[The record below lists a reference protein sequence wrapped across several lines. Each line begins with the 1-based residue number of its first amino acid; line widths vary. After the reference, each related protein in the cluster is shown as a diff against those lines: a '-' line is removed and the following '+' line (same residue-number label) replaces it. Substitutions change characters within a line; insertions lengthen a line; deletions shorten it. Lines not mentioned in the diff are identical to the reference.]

1 MAGPIARRGL
11 AALTATLAA
20 PRLSLADQWP
30 TRTVTLVAPY
40 PPGGPTDVSTRP
52 LLEPLGRILGQ
63 TVVIENR
70 AGAGGSIGANSV
82 AQSRD
87 GHTVLVFPTAVMT
100 ISPHVMAALPYNP
113 ETAFTPVAR
122 ITVGYSVIASHP
134 SLPFRDIRGLI
145 DYAKTRPGQL
155 RYGSAGPGTITQL
168 SGALFADVAGI
179 QIEHVPYRGSAPSLT
194 DAIANRVQL
203 LFDSVAVPAV
213 TNGQLNGLATI
224 AESRNPTLPNVP
236 TLVELGMPQALAIPW
251 YGVAAPAAMPEGA
264 VARLTEA
271 LREVLAQPQVAAAM
285 APAGITPAFEGGAT
299 FAERVRRERAMYGAL
314 ARRIGIQPT

>member
-11 AALTATLAA
+11 AALAATLGA
-20 PRLSLADQWP
+20 PRLSLAEQWP
-30 TRTVTLVAPY
+30 TRPVTLLAPY
-40 PPGGPTDVSTRP
+40 PPGGPTDVSCRP

-63 TVVIENR
+63 SVVIENR
-70 AGAGGSIGANSV
+70 AGAGGSIGANVV

-87 GHTVLVFPTAVMT
+87 GHTVLVFPTAVLT
-100 ISPHVMAALPYNP
+100 ISPHVMAALPYDP
-113 ETAFTPVAR
+113 ATAFTPVAR

-134 SLPFRDIRGLI
+134 SLPFRDVRGLI

-168 SGALFADVAGI
+168 SGALFADVASI

-194 DAIANRVQL
+194 DAIAGRVQL

-213 TNGQLNGLATI
+213 NERQMIGLATI
-224 AESRNPTLPNVP
+224 AETRNPTLPDVP
-236 TLVELGMPQALAIPW
+236 TLVEVGMPQALAIPW
-251 YGVAAPAAMPEGA
+251 YGVAAPAQMPEGA
-264 VARLTEA
+264 VPRLTEA
-271 LREVLAQPQVAAAM
+271 LREALAQPQVAAAM
-285 APAGITPAFEGGAT
+285 APAGITPAFEGGQA
-299 FAERVRRERAMYGAL
+299 FVDRVRREREMYGAL